1 MFKKDANS
9 RTEFLEY
16 ILTSTLVSFPP
27 PHPLFYLMPPKKKG
41 ISRKVR
47 IAGPYLRPEA
57 EPTHNAGDSAV
68 PTPTSSTNH
77 LLSLAQVAAAR
88 ETAHAKYKAQL
99 QSMYP
104 IYSTY
109 FSLSLI
115 RNST

>member
-1 MFKKDANS
+1 
-9 RTEFLEY
+9 
-16 ILTSTLVSFPP
+16 
-27 PHPLFYLMPPKKKG
+27 MPPKKKGG

-77 LLSLAQVAAAR
+77 LLSLAQMAAAR
-88 ETAHAKYKAQL
+88 ETAHTKYKAQL

-104 IYSTY
+104 IYSTCFY
-109 FSLSLI
+109 
-115 RNST
+115 